1 MVCMSPRHH
10 FADYAKRNPKDYAA
24 FSDQVWNS
32 FVSVT
37 HLIGLS
43 KFFSFTPALEIIN
56 DPIKDGEAVGVA
68 LGEIYQFSQGIQE
81 DTQNYPL

>member
-1 MVCMSPRHH
+1 MSPRSH
-10 FADYAKRNPKDYAA
+10 FADYAKRNPKQYQA
-24 FSDQVWNS
+24 FTDSVWNS

-37 HLIGLS
+37 HAIGLS

-68 LGEIYQFSQGIQE
+68 LGEIYQFSQGIQI
-81 DTQNYPL
+81 DTPNHPL

>member
-1 MVCMSPRHH
+1 MVCMSPRH
-10 FADYAKRNPKDYAA
+10 FASYAKRDPKGYQA
-24 FSDQVWNS
+24 FSDSLWNS

-37 HLIGLS
+37 HTIGLS

-68 LGEIYQFSQGIQE
+68 LGEIYQFSQGIQI
-81 DTQNYPL
+81 DTPNKPL

>member
-1 MVCMSPRHH
+1 MVCMSPRY
-10 FADYAKRNPKDYAA
+10 FANYAKKDPKGYEA
-24 FSDQVWNS
+24 FSDSLWNS

-37 HLIGLS
+37 HFVGLS

>member
-1 MVCMSPRHH
+1 MSPRHH
-10 FADYAKRNPKDYAA
+10 FADYAKRNPKEYAA

-56 DPIKDGEAVGVA
+56 DPIKDGAAVGVA
-68 LGEIYQFSQGIQE
+68 LGEIYQFSQGIE
-81 DTQNYPL
+81 IDTPNHPL

>member
-1 MVCMSPRHH
+1 MVCMTPRH
-10 FADYAKRNPKDYAA
+10 FANYAKQDPKGYAA
-24 FSDQVWNS
+24 FSDSMWNS

-56 DPIKDGEAVGVA
+56 DPIKDGAAVGVA
-68 LGEIYQFSQGIQE
+68 LGEIYQFSKGIQI
-81 DTQNYPL
+81 DTPNQPL

>member
-1 MVCMSPRHH
+1 MVCMTPRH
-10 FADYAKRNPKDYAA
+10 FADYAKRDPKGYAA

-81 DTQNYPL
+81 DTPNQPL

>member
-1 MVCMSPRHH
+1 MVCMSPRY
-10 FADYAKRNPKDYAA
+10 FANYAKKDPKGYEA
-24 FSDQVWNS
+24 FSDSLWNS

-37 HLIGLS
+37 HLVGLS

-81 DTQNYPL
+81 DTHNYPL